1 MNLRANEPLPAG
13 YVNPNSEPVLSQ
25 GGGLAERIASAY
37 ALLRMYTDWS
47 SVILLL
53 LTAVPLGVVVA
64 VTGFFIWKQGKRRA

>member
-1 MNLRANEPLPAG
+1 
-13 YVNPNSEPVLSQ
+13 
-25 GGGLAERIASAY
+25 
-37 ALLRMYTDWS
+37 MYTDWS

>member
-1 MNLRANEPLPAG
+1 VSLSPLTTSTQTS
-13 YVNPNSEPVLSQ
+13 NPELSR
-25 GGGLAERIASAY
+25 GGLAERIPFAY

-64 VTGFFIWKQGKRRA
+64 VTGFFIWKQQGKRRT